1 MFKTQNSIQWFRF
14 WWFLLLC
21 IGSAGKAIKTYL
33 KSKCLK
39 RLNGYWFINIE
50 INISDQNR
58 WVNKKEILSDIVLL
72 FLYESDSL
80 ICCEFLGFMVQLWLL
95 KDEKKIKNDILMC
108 FVLIDRMRMVLI
120 LLTGILHILDLSW
133 ITSDMGN
140 WY

>member
-58 WVNKKEILSDIVLL
+58 WVNKKKSYQTLYCFS
-72 FLYESDSL
+72 YESDRL